1 MKEEFYCLPLKK
13 KVTAKIK
20 RIVRKGNRYSL
31 KSSHKVGDKEYNLTK
46 TCGKARAEEVSS
58 ATGIEIEEIKAAE
71 GAVMEEAV
79 VPTDSFIPE
88 GTGNV
93 IGQNTAATQTAIE
106 ATEEATT
113 ANTTPFHSESPDPED
128 NIGPMSMA
136 AEGEDFVKIIED
148 DGHDMRSTTTF

>member
-71 GAVMEEAV
+71 GFPMEPV
-79 VPTDSFIPE
+79 TSSVRTPLPPRLPSRQPRKRPPPTPLRSIPNPRIPRTRSVP
-88 GTGNV
+88 
-93 IGQNTAATQTAIE
+93 
-106 ATEEATT
+106 
-113 ANTTPFHSESPDPED
+113 
-128 NIGPMSMA
+128 
-136 AEGEDFVKIIED
+136 
-148 DGHDMRSTTTF
+148 